1 MDLLQDELLLLKTGT
16 VAQPHY
22 DIVYPCC
29 IWSLI
34 CVVIEMAEMDV
45 QKEELSKL
53 EKELSKEEAVLEQ
66 EKTKSKGMC
75 KH

>member
-1 MDLLQDELLLLKTGT
+1 MTS
-16 VAQPHY
+16 
-22 DIVYPCC
+22 C
-29 IWSLI
+29 ILVVS
-34 CVVIEMAEMDV
+34 VIEMAEMDV

-53 EKELSKEEAVLEQ
+53 EKELSKEEAALEQ